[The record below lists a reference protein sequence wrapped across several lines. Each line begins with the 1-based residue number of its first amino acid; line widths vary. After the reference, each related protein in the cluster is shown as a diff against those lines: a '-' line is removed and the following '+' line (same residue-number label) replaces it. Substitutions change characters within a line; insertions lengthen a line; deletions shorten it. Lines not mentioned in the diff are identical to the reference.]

1 MRIDPRE
8 PDRTFE
14 NCLKGDLKTLNAHLP
29 RRRKSLS
36 ELLEEKCPHVEC
48 GDGSTHYFKKKELE
62 YLTEILNNE
71 EKQMLLL
78 PIIIE
83 VGSDEGNL
91 TIRSKIGIEGKIFS
105 KILDMPIACKLD
117 VITIFRPQLTVLRK
131 VLKTT
136 TQYAF
141 TI

>member
-1 MRIDPRE
+1 MRIDSGK

-14 NCLKGDLKTLNAHLP
+14 NHLQGDLKTLNAHLP
-29 RRRKSLS
+29 RRRKTLS
-36 ELLEEKCPHVEC
+36 ELLEEKRPHVEC

-62 YLTEILNNE
+62 YLTEILNNDDQ
-71 EKQMLLL
+71 QMLLL

-83 VGSDEGNL
+83 VESDEGNL
-91 TIRSKIGIEGKIFS
+91 KVRSKTGIEAKIFS
-105 KILDMPIACKLD
+105 QILDMPIAFKLD
-117 VITIFRPQLTVLRK
+117 MITIFRPQLAVLRK

>member
-1 MRIDPRE
+1 MLINPE
-8 PDRTFE
+8 NPERTFE
-14 NCLKGDLKTLNAHLP
+14 ASLKGDLKTLNAHLP

-36 ELLEEKCPHVEC
+36 ELLEEKRPHVEC

-62 YLTEILNNE
+62 YLTKILNNN
-71 EKQMLLL
+71 EKKVLLL

-83 VGSDEGNL
+83 VESEEGNL
-91 TIRSKIGIEGKIFS
+91 TVRSKTGIEAKIFS
-105 KILDMPIACKLD
+105 QILDMPIAFKLD
-117 VITIFRPQLTVLRK
+117 MITIFRPQLAVLRK

>member
-1 MRIDPRE
+1 MHINPAA

-14 NCLKGDLKTLNAHLP
+14 ASLKGDLKTLNAHLP

-36 ELLEEKCPHVEC
+36 ELLEEKCPHIEC

-62 YLTEILNNE
+62 YLIEILNNE
-71 EKQMLLL
+71 EKQTLLL

-83 VGSDEGNL
+83 VGSNKGNL
-91 TIRSKIGIEGKIFS
+91 TVKSKTGTEAKIFS
-105 KILDMPIACKLD
+105 KILGMPITCKLN